1 MTKTDQTTAAEG
13 PQNINTNPIP
23 DEDEITSHSI
33 TMTNGET
40 ILSFGGKQ
48 PDTGLAIAIELE
60 KQYPNHLVLIRAGE
74 FLHAFNKSAYFLNR
88 MKNFKLTIAGDEVK
102 PHIRAGFPVRNS
114 KRRLWRI
121 MQDFQ
126 VPFVVALGTK
136 ATGYKLFHSEKY
148 TEKVSILNEI
158 PDDIVHQVI
167 ADLGQESAVTRARAA
182 QLLLKQDVTFRLK
195 QVAQDLYSHCITDLS
210 RMPKDYRSSIG
221 KDIHDTISAILH
233 NVFLYSRT
241 KSRGDL
247 LSLLSGEVDL
257 IKHLLTEAFRL
268 KLFHEEKFNF
278 RAGLAVELGKITGGL
293 LERYQNA

>member
-1 MTKTDQTTAAEG
+1 MTEINKKTAAE
-13 PQNINTNPIP
+13 NINKNPVP
-23 DEDEITSHSI
+23 DENEITSHAI
-33 TMTNGET
+33 TMANGET
-40 ILSFGGKQ
+40 ILALGNKP
-48 PDTGLAIAIELE
+48 PDTGLSLAVELE
-60 KQYPNHLVLIRAGE
+60 KQFPNHLVLIRAGE

-88 MKNFKLTIAGDEVK
+88 MKNFKLTIAGDEFN

-148 TEKVSILNEI
+148 TEKASILNEI
-158 PDDIVHQVI
+158 QDDIVHQVI

-195 QVAQDLYSHCITDLS
+195 QVAQNLYSHCITDLS

-221 KDIHDTISAILH
+221 KDIHDTISAILR

>member
-1 MTKTDQTTAAEG
+1 MTVADKTTVE
-13 PQNINTNPIP
+13 NINKNPLP
-23 DEDEITSHSI
+23 DEDELSSHAITI
-33 TMTNGET
+33 TKGE
-40 ILSFGGKQ
+40 IVLALGKQ
-48 PDTGLAIAIELE
+48 TDTGLSIAIELE
-60 KQYPNHLVLIRAGE
+60 KQFPNHLVLIRAGE

-88 MKNFKLTIAGDEVK
+88 MKNYKLTIAGDELK

-148 TEKVSILNEI
+148 TEKASMLNEI
-158 PDDIVHQVI
+158 RDDIVDQVI
-167 ADLGQESAVTRARAA
+167 NDIGQESAVTRARAA

-195 QVAQDLYSHCITDLS
+195 QVAQDLYAHCINDLS
-210 RMPKDYRSSIG
+210 RMPKDFRSSIG
-221 KDIHDTISAILH
+221 QNIHDAISRILR
-233 NVFLYSRT
+233 NVFLYSRS
-241 KSRGDL
+241 KNRGDL
-247 LSLLSGEVDL
+247 LSMLSGEIDL

-268 KLFHEEKFNF
+268 KLFHEEKFNS

-293 LERYQNA
+293 LERFQNA